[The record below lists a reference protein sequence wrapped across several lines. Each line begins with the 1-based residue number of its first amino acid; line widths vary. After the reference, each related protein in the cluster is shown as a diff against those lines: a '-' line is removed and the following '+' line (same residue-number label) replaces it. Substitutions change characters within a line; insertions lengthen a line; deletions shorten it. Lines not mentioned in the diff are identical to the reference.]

1 MFLTLDEDSDVPW
14 YLSNS
19 RQTLDIKTIFQDS
32 LSFLVLYNYIIPI
45 SLYVTLE
52 LQKFCGSMFLV
63 WDLQLYYADGEF
75 VKKTTIVKRQQEYE
89 NSILFQSKDGN

>member
-75 VKKTTIVKRQQEYE
+75 VKQQCKKG
-89 NSILFQSKDGN
+89 NQSIKI

>member
-52 LQKFCGSMFLV
+52 LQKFCGSLFLV
-63 WDLQLYYADGEF
+63 WDLQSVFEPSSEIF
-75 VKKTTIVKRQQEYE
+75 
-89 NSILFQSKDGN
+89 LFN